1 MNNNQIH
8 KPLHTK
14 EEFLTNPEL
23 TSYPWT
29 MSPFA
34 VSLINADKTLTNEEK
49 ELCLTFAKD
58 GFVIIDLDL
67 PENFEEDL
75 VKSLDECPGDSYF
88 YNPQTVRYF
97 EAWKYSKH
105 VRQLAANKKILDT
118 LKLLYRREAVP
129 FQTINFISPSEQDV
143 HSDTLHFHT
152 TPNHWMAGVWT
163 ALEPMDEEN
172 GTLRYFKGSHKLPI
186 TEFHNLNMIAP
197 KWSHKAGGYEQ
208 ESYDTYEEYVK
219 ALMTLGY
226 EEHKYIGPKG
236 KAIIWS
242 ANVLHGGS
250 PLLDRTRTRK
260 AQATHYY
267 FKDMPGIGKDQRY
280 YCPMYS
286 NESLGEYSL
295 KKVDE
300 KDILG
305 LHKKLDY

>member
-1 MNNNQIH
+1 MELH
-8 KPLHTK
+8 KPKHTK

-23 TSYPWT
+23 TSFPWT
-29 MSPFA
+29 ASPFA
-34 VSLINADKTLTNEEK
+34 ESLINSDKSLTEE
-49 ELCLTFAKD
+49 ERAMCLNFAKD
-58 GFVIIDLDL
+58 GFIIIDLDL
-67 PENFEEDL
+67 PENFCEEL
-75 VKSLDECPGDSYF
+75 VKSLEDCPGDSFF
-88 YNPQTVRYF
+88 YNPQTIRYF
-97 EAWKYSKH
+97 EAWKYSSY
-105 VRQLAANKKILDT
+105 VRRLAANKKILET
-118 LKLLYRREAVP
+118 LKLLYRREAIP
-129 FQTINFISPSEQDV
+129 FQTINFIKPSEQDV

-172 GTLRYFKGSHKLPI
+172 GTLRYFKGSQKLPI
-186 TEFHNLNMIAP
+186 MTSP

-250 PLLDRTRTRK
+250 ELIDKSRTRK

-267 FKDMPGIGKDQRY
+267 FKDMPGNKAEHRY

-286 NESLGEYSL
+286 NEQSGEYSL
-295 KKVDE
+295 KAVQE

-305 LHKKLDY
+305 LHAKLDGNS